1 MPTKSFSPK
10 HIVFFHPDLGIGGA
24 ERLIL
29 DAALALQFLG
39 HTITVYTSHRDP
51 THCFDEARP
60 NGPLDIRVR
69 GNTIFPATLFGR
81 FKILF
86 SILRQLHL
94 LIQICLF
101 GELKRLKPDVFF
113 VDQLSAGIPF
123 LRWWFGGE
131 GSETR
136 VLFYCHFPDL
146 LLVQNRSRWWK
157 SIWRLPFDWLEGWGM
172 QGADK
177 IVVNSGFTKGVVEEV
192 WPSLAA
198 KQKDR
203 VHEIG
208 IVYPCVDTRPSP
220 DTEIDQNEEESTGE
234 LWKNRKTIL
243 SINRFERK
251 KNIALA
257 LHAFHNLPRST
268 RQAARLVLAGGYDP
282 RVGENV
288 EYHAELVALAES
300 LGLRCA
306 TTKNVVT
313 ALRIPDN
320 IEVLFLLSVPAQLK
334 RMLLSTA
341 RLLVYTPTNE
351 HFGIVPL
358 EAMMAGVPVLAADSG
373 GPLETVLEGKTGWL
387 RSAEKVREWTGI
399 MQRVLNGMSDEEIRA
414 MGDGGKRWVE
424 SEFSATK
431 MADRLDSEIAT
442 MLASPRQRA
451 LELPDLLLC
460 IGMAVPIFVA
470 LYIVIYRLLT

>member
-1 MPTKSFSPK
+1 MPTKSSYPK
-10 HIVFFHPDLGIGGA
+10 RIVFFHPDLGIGGA

-29 DAALALQFLG
+29 DAALALQSLG
-39 HTITVYTSHRDP
+39 HTITIYTSHRDP

-69 GNTIFPATLFGR
+69 GNAIFPATLFGR

-94 LIQICLF
+94 LVQICVF
-101 GELKRLKPDVFF
+101 GELRRLKPDVFF
-113 VDQLSAGIPF
+113 VDQLSAGVPF

-131 GSETR
+131 ASGTR

-198 KQKDR
+198 KKGKDR

-208 IVYPCVDTRPSP
+208 IVYPCVDTSSSSP
-220 DTEIDQNEEESTGE
+220 ATATHQTEQEPTAE
-234 LWKNRKTIL
+234 LWNSKKTIL

-257 LHAFHNLPRST
+257 LHAFHTLPPQT
-268 RQAARLVLAGGYDP
+268 RQHARLVLAGGHDP
-282 RVGENV
+282 RVEENV
-288 EYHAELVALAES
+288 KYHAELVALAET
-300 LGLRCA
+300 LDLRSA
-306 TTKNVVT
+306 TAKNLVT
-313 ALRIPDN
+313 ALNIPDD

-334 RMLLSTA
+334 TMLLSTA
-341 RLLVYTPTNE
+341 RMLVYTPTNE

-373 GPLETVLEGKTGWL
+373 GPLETVVEGETGWL
-387 RSAEKVREWTGI
+387 RSAEEVGEWTEI
-399 MQRVLNGMSDEEIRA
+399 MQRVLDGMSDEEIRV
-414 MGDGGKRWVE
+414 MGDKGKRWVE

-431 MADRLDSEIAT
+431 MADRLDGEVAT
-442 MLASPRQRA
+442 VLAGPRQRA
-451 LELPDLLLC
+451 LGLPDLLLG
-460 IGMAVPIFVA
+460 IGMAVPVLVA
-470 LYIVIYRLLT
+470 